1 MAHRKRAWFRH
12 AAGLLT
18 AAALFPLTT
27 QAQAP
32 VPARRADDF
41 INSIGVC
48 THWSYTDTPYGYAFG
63 QVLEKLKESG
73 IRHVRDGDRLTEL
86 TAAGIGSTFYADVP
100 NNADGN
106 DATIRQLVSD
116 LKAKLTS
123 GAKIDAIEGPNEP
136 DLFWRQFV
144 QNRFPQGFQKSYKG
158 QGWQQGND
166 GIIAGTIAFMKDLH
180 TAMKA
185 DPVTARIP
193 IIGPSITNVVG
204 AKLPAGSL
212 TAYVDQGNFHP
223 YCGGNPF
230 SFPEPYAGLAKFWW
244 DSTNPSANITDE
256 WPWLLNENT
265 PPFGNKPLAAT
276 ETGYSTWKEGPSEAV
291 HAKYMPRLFLEYFR
305 RGIVRT
311 YSYEFVDE
319 FVDPTKADREAN
331 FGLLRRDLT
340 PKPAYTALQSLIQLL
355 KDPSGSSFTPASLAY
370 SVQVAAPAGYSRTQ
384 YVKHQLFQKQDGKFY
399 LVIYHEISAE
409 DGSVQPHRLLTHPAM
424 PTTITLPASIKRAT
438 VYTYNQ
444 AYAFQA
450 APATLTAGNQLK
462 LDVNDQVT
470 VVELATTT
478 ATASAFAAATD
489 QALAVFPNP
498 TAGAFTARYTSATA
512 QAAQLSLVN
521 VLGQTVH
528 RQPVGLRVGVNE
540 LVVGA
545 ETLPAGLYFVRLTTA
560 DAQLTQPLRIGQ

>member
-230 SFPEPYAGLAKFWW
+230 SFPSPTPGWLSSGGTPPTPVPTSPTSGPGCWMKIPRRSA
-244 DSTNPSANITDE
+244 TNP
-256 WPWLLNENT
+256 WP
-265 PPFGNKPLAAT
+265 P
-276 ETGYSTWKEGPSEAV
+276 
-291 HAKYMPRLFLEYFR
+291 
-305 RGIVRT
+305 
-311 YSYEFVDE
+311 
-319 FVDPTKADREAN
+319 
-331 FGLLRRDLT
+331 
-340 PKPAYTALQSLIQLL
+340 PKPATPPGKKAPR
-355 KDPSGSSFTPASLAY
+355 KPCTPSTCRGCFSSTS
-370 SVQVAAPAGYSRTQ
+370 
-384 YVKHQLFQKQDGKFY
+384 
-399 LVIYHEISAE
+399 
-409 DGSVQPHRLLTHPAM
+409 
-424 PTTITLPASIKRAT
+424 
-438 VYTYNQ
+438 
-444 AYAFQA
+444 
-450 APATLTAGNQLK
+450 
-462 LDVNDQVT
+462 
-470 VVELATTT
+470 
-478 ATASAFAAATD
+478 
-489 QALAVFPNP
+489 
-498 TAGAFTARYTSATA
+498 AGA
-512 QAAQLSLVN
+512 
-521 VLGQTVH
+521 
-528 RQPVGLRVGVNE
+528 
-540 LVVGA
+540 
-545 ETLPAGLYFVRLTTA
+545 
-560 DAQLTQPLRIGQ
+560 